1 MAEVDEIAQL
11 IRKVRFRL
19 GQAHHIAKAAE
30 TCAAE
35 GCQERSMRLLEEV
48 ETLTRD
54 AGHLVQAAII
64 TTYPDMNAPEHVE
77 MP

>member
-1 MAEVDEIAQL
+1 MAEEEEIAKL
-11 IRKVRFRL
+11 IKKVRFRL

-30 TCAAE
+30 TCAIE
-35 GCQERSMRLLEEV
+35 GCHERSMRLLEEV

-54 AGHLVQAAII
+54 AGHLVQATII
-64 TTYPDMNAPEHVE
+64 TTYPDMKAPEHEE

>member
-1 MAEVDEIAQL
+1 MAEEEEIAKL
-11 IRKVRFRL
+11 MRKVRFRL
-19 GQAHHIAKAAE
+19 GQAHQIAKAAE

-54 AGHLVQAAII
+54 ASHLVQATII
-64 TTYPDMNAPEHVE
+64 TTYPDMNAQEHEE